1 MQANEIIDL
10 VNPILE
16 QLLKEEPNYFCV
28 QIKVKPT
35 NNIKIFL
42 DGDQGLPIEK
52 CTFINRKLYR
62 IMEEAAWF
70 PEGDF
75 SLEVSSPGIDEP
87 LLLNRQ
93 YVKNIGRKVEVT
105 FLDESIKEGILK
117 TVTEKD
123 KQRRQLF
130 QSNELK
136 RRQYKLIIENLALP
150 AEVRAQAVILLNN
163 LPRSSSPVRL
173 RNRCALTGRSRGVL
187 RKWRM
192 SRVRFRE
199 LASQGALLGVSKSSW

>member
-1 MQANEIIDL
+1 M
-10 VNPILE
+10 
-16 QLLKEEPNYFCV
+16 
-28 QIKVKPT
+28 
-35 NNIKIFL
+35 
-42 DGDQGLPIEK
+42 
-52 CTFINRKLYR
+52 
-62 IMEEAAWF
+62 
-70 PEGDF
+70 F
-75 SLEVSSPGIDEP
+75 STC
-87 LLLNRQ
+87 Q
-93 YVKNIGRKVEVT
+93 
-105 FLDESIKEGILK
+105 SI
-117 TVTEKD
+117 EKD

-136 RRQYKLIIENLALP
+136 RRQYNLIIENLALP

-192 SRVRFRE
+192 SRVSFRE

>member
-1 MQANEIIDL
+1 MQANEIIAL

-16 QLLKEEPNYFCV
+16 QLLKEEPSYFCV
-28 QIKVKPT
+28 SVKVKPT

-87 LLLNRQ
+87 LVLNRQ
-93 YVKNIGRKVEVT
+93 YVKNMGRKVEVT

-117 TVTEKD
+117 EVTEKD
-123 KQRRQLF
+123 ILIEWTEGKGKKAVLKTDEIRFTDIKQTKVQIKF
-130 QSNELK
+130 
-136 RRQYKLIIENLALP
+136 
-150 AEVRAQAVILLNN
+150 
-163 LPRSSSPVRL
+163 
-173 RNRCALTGRSRGVL
+173 
-187 RKWRM
+187 
-192 SRVRFRE
+192 
-199 LASQGALLGVSKSSW
+199 

>member
-105 FLDESIKEGILK
+105 LIDESLKEGVLK

-123 KQRRQLF
+123 
-130 QSNELK
+130 
-136 RRQYKLIIENLALP
+136 
-150 AEVRAQAVILLNN
+150 ILLEWTEGKGKKA
-163 LPRSSSPVRL
+163 V
-173 RNRCALTGRSRGVL
+173 VQ
-187 RKWRM
+187 
-192 SRVRFRE
+192 E
-199 LASQGALLGVSKSSW
+199 LLIPFEQIKTTIVQIQF

>member
-1 MQANEIIDL
+1 M
-10 VNPILE
+10 
-16 QLLKEEPNYFCV
+16 
-28 QIKVKPT
+28 
-35 NNIKIFL
+35 
-42 DGDQGLPIEK
+42 
-52 CTFINRKLYR
+52 
-62 IMEEAAWF
+62 
-70 PEGDF
+70 F
-75 SLEVSSPGIDEP
+75 STC
-87 LLLNRQ
+87 Q
-93 YVKNIGRKVEVT
+93 
-105 FLDESIKEGILK
+105 SI
-117 TVTEKD
+117 EKD

-150 AEVRAQAVILLNN
+150 AELRAQAVISLNN

>member
-1 MQANEIIDL
+1 LAIILGYFILFYYLWHRIEENVKGTISFPSSFLSMQANQIIDL

-16 QLLKEEPNYFCV
+16 QLLKEEPSYFCV

-87 LLLNRQ
+87 LVLNRQ

-105 FLDESIKEGILK
+105 FLDDTMKEGLLK
-117 TVTEKD
+117 LVTEKD
-123 KQRRQLF
+123 ILIEWTEGKGKKAVVQ
-130 QSNELK
+130 EL
-136 RRQYKLIIENLALP
+136 LIPFEQIKTTI
-150 AEVRAQAVILLNN
+150 VQIQ
-163 LPRSSSPVRL
+163 
-173 RNRCALTGRSRGVL
+173 
-187 RKWRM
+187 
-192 SRVRFRE
+192 F
-199 LASQGALLGVSKSSW
+199 

>member
-1 MQANEIIDL
+1 M
-10 VNPILE
+10 
-16 QLLKEEPNYFCV
+16 
-28 QIKVKPT
+28 
-35 NNIKIFL
+35 
-42 DGDQGLPIEK
+42 
-52 CTFINRKLYR
+52 
-62 IMEEAAWF
+62 
-70 PEGDF
+70 F
-75 SLEVSSPGIDEP
+75 STC
-87 LLLNRQ
+87 Q
-93 YVKNIGRKVEVT
+93 
-105 FLDESIKEGILK
+105 SI
-117 TVTEKD
+117 EKD

-150 AEVRAQAVILLNN
+150 TEVRAQAVILLNN
-163 LPRSSSPVRL
+163 LPRSSSSVRL

>member
-1 MQANEIIDL
+1 M
-10 VNPILE
+10 
-16 QLLKEEPNYFCV
+16 
-28 QIKVKPT
+28 
-35 NNIKIFL
+35 
-42 DGDQGLPIEK
+42 
-52 CTFINRKLYR
+52 
-62 IMEEAAWF
+62 
-70 PEGDF
+70 F
-75 SLEVSSPGIDEP
+75 STC
-87 LLLNRQ
+87 Q
-93 YVKNIGRKVEVT
+93 
-105 FLDESIKEGILK
+105 SI
-117 TVTEKD
+117 EKD

-130 QSNELK
+130 QLNELK

>member
-1 MQANEIIDL
+1 LAIILGYFILFYYLWHRIEENVKGTKSFPSSFLSMQANQIIDL

-16 QLLKEEPNYFCV
+16 QLLKEEPSYFCV

-70 PEGDF
+70 PEVDF

-87 LLLNRQ
+87 LVLNRQ

-105 FLDESIKEGILK
+105 FLDDTMKEGLLK
-117 TVTEKD
+117 LVTEKD
-123 KQRRQLF
+123 ILIEWTEGKGKKAVVQ
-130 QSNELK
+130 EL
-136 RRQYKLIIENLALP
+136 LIPFEQIKTTI
-150 AEVRAQAVILLNN
+150 VQIQ
-163 LPRSSSPVRL
+163 
-173 RNRCALTGRSRGVL
+173 
-187 RKWRM
+187 
-192 SRVRFRE
+192 F
-199 LASQGALLGVSKSSW
+199 